1 MRTGYRTNDI
11 YGITQ
16 EEFLFDFMPL
26 PLLHRGI
33 LFSLRCGYFIKNGAL
48 DALDIAGLCPTIDI
62 EHKKALQ
69 AVLNKFFYF
78 DNGLW
83 KKDEYEQLLASRKA
97 REEQEKIISKKRASA
112 GRAGANNRWKEKT
125 PKEHLPILESTKNTM
140 ANATQNNSISIAND
154 TNLDSNCITSSIH
167 SNVNCI
173 ENIIQSDNNYISNA
187 NGGDGKCLINSE
199 EYIALNSPN
208 SVVKPNIHG
217 DSEDLT
223 ETADETAVPA
233 PHASAHTYARA
244 SDSDSDNFINKKNI
258 KNKSVSESV
267 SDKQVEQL
275 FAQEN
280 RECSVDEFLSIL
292 KYFGLDEK
300 NLKGW
305 MRRKA
310 ENQQAID
317 DLVRDFKNFDLET
330 FQAVFSRCQAAKDK
344 ENKPLSSAIA
354 FVVKSLQRESAALRN
369 RSKPTAPKKFAERD
383 YYAGV
388 VKLPDGTLRAAPKQG
403 PQRDYTKGLIQ
414 LPDGTWKIDPNYK
427 K

>member
-1 MRTGYRTNDI
+1 MNFCLIAEKLGVVPCPHPRTHT
-11 YGITQ
+11 
-16 EEFLFDFMPL
+16 
-26 PLLHRGI
+26 
-33 LFSLRCGYFIKNGAL
+33 
-48 DALDIAGLCPTIDI
+48 
-62 EHKKALQ
+62 
-69 AVLNKFFYF
+69 
-78 DNGLW
+78 
-83 KKDEYEQLLASRKA
+83 
-97 REEQEKIISKKRASA
+97 RAS
-112 GRAGANNRWKEKT
+112 E
-125 PKEHLPILESTKNTM
+125 
-140 ANATQNNSISIAND
+140 
-154 TNLDSNCITSSIH
+154 
-167 SNVNCI
+167 
-173 ENIIQSDNNYISNA
+173 
-187 NGGDGKCLINSE
+187 
-199 EYIALNSPN
+199 
-208 SVVKPNIHG
+208 
-217 DSEDLT
+217 
-223 ETADETAVPA
+223 
-233 PHASAHTYARA
+233 

-388 VKLPDGTLRAAPKQG
+388 VRLPDGTLRAAPKQG

-414 LPDGTWKIDPNYK
+414 LPDGTW
-427 K
+427 